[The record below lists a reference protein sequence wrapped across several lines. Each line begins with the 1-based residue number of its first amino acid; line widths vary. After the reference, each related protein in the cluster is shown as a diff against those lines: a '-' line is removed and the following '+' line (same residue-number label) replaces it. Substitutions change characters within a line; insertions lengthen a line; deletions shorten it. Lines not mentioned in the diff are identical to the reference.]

1 MDVTQIVIMV
11 IGLCVALCT
20 AVVIPTLRNKY
31 GQDKI
36 DKIDKALATID
47 KALATIEIYKSIA
60 EIAVKAAEQMGLTMG
75 WDGQK
80 KLQEAMDY
88 AEKKLADM
96 GIVYDETALRKE
108 IEAAVYA
115 ICGALKGNT
124 KAKTTE
130 HVTSGYIQT
139 GMNSSADVP
148 TPTVTTTATSK

>member
-1 MDVTQIVIMV
+1 MDVTQIVTMV

-36 DKIDKALATID
+36 DK
-47 KALATIEIYKSIA
+47 ALATIETYKTIA

-96 GIVYDETALRKE
+96 GIIYDETALRKE

-115 ICGALKGNT
+115 ISGALKGNT
-124 KAKTTE
+124 QAKTAE
-130 HVTSGYIQT
+130 YVTSGYIQT
-139 GMNSSADVP
+139 GMDSNTDIS

>member
-36 DKIDKALATID
+36 DKV
-47 KALATIEIYKSIA
+47 KSIA

-96 GIVYDETALRKE
+96 GIIYDETALRKE

-115 ICGALKGNT
+115 ISGALKGNT
-124 KAKTTE
+124 KTKTAE
-130 HVTSGYIQT
+130 YVTSGYIQT

>member
-1 MDVTQIVIMV
+1 MDITQIVIMV

-20 AVVIPTLRNKY
+20 AVVIPALRNKY

-36 DKIDKALATID
+36 DK
-47 KALATIEIYKSIA
+47 ALATIETYKTIA

-115 ICGALKGNT
+115 ISGALKGDT
-124 KAKTTE
+124 KKIEA
-130 HVTSGYIQT
+130 
-139 GMNSSADVP
+139 
-148 TPTVTTTATSK
+148 

>member
-1 MDVTQIVIMV
+1 MDVTQIVIMI

-36 DKIDKALATID
+36 DK
-47 KALATIEIYKSIA
+47 ALATIETYKTIA

-96 GIVYDETALRKE
+96 GVVYDETALRKE

-115 ICGALKGNT
+115 ISGALKGNT

-130 HVTSGYIQT
+130 YVTSGYIQAVMDSNT
-139 GMNSSADVP
+139 DVP
-148 TPTVTTTATSK
+148 TPTVTTAAKNK

>member
-1 MDVTQIVIMV
+1 MDVTQIVTMV

-20 AVVIPTLRNKY
+20 AVVIPTLHNKY

-36 DKIDKALATID
+36 DKVKTI
-47 KALATIEIYKSIA
+47 T

-115 ICGALKGNT
+115 ISGALKGNT
-124 KAKTTE
+124 KTKTAE
-130 HVTSGYIQT
+130 YVTSGYIQT

-148 TPTVTTTATSK
+148 TPTVTTTAISK

>member
-31 GQDKI
+31 GQ

-115 ICGALKGNT
+115 ISGALKGNT

-130 HVTSGYIQT
+130 YVTSGYIQAV
-139 GMNSSADVP
+139 MDSSADVP

>member
-1 MDVTQIVIMV
+1 MDVTQLVIMI

-20 AVVIPTLRNKY
+20 AVIIPTLRNKY

-36 DKIDKALATID
+36 DK
-47 KALATIEIYKSIA
+47 ALATIETYKSIA

-115 ICGALKGNT
+115 ISGALKGNT

-130 HVTSGYIQT
+130 YVTSGYIQAVMDSNT
-139 GMNSSADVP
+139 DVP
-148 TPTVTTTATSK
+148 TPTVTTAAKNK

>member
-1 MDVTQIVIMV
+1 MDVTQIVTMV

-20 AVVIPTLRNKY
+20 AVVIPALRNKY

-36 DKIDKALATID
+36 DK
-47 KALATIEIYKSIA
+47 ALATIETYKAIA

-96 GIVYDETALRKE
+96 RVVYDETALRKE

-115 ICGALKGNT
+115 ISGALKDKT
-124 KAKTTE
+124 KTRE
-130 HVTSGYIQT
+130 YVTSGYIQAVMDSNT
-139 GMNSSADVP
+139 DVP
-148 TPTVTTTATSK
+148 TSTVTTTATSK

>member
-1 MDVTQIVIMV
+1 MDVTQIVTMV

-20 AVVIPTLRNKY
+20 AVVIPALRNKY

-36 DKIDKALATID
+36 DK
-47 KALATIEIYKSIA
+47 ALATIETYKSIA

-96 GIVYDETALRKE
+96 GVVYDETALRKE

-115 ICGALKGNT
+115 ISGALKDKT
-124 KAKTTE
+124 KTRE
-130 HVTSGYIQT
+130 YVTSGYIQAVMDSNT
-139 GMNSSADVP
+139 DVP
-148 TPTVTTTATSK
+148 TSTVTTTATSK

>member
-1 MDVTQIVIMV
+1 MDVTQIVTMV

-20 AVVIPTLRNKY
+20 AVIIPTLRNKY

-36 DKIDKALATID
+36 DK
-47 KALATIEIYKSIA
+47 ALATIETYKTIA

-115 ICGALKGNT
+115 ISGALKGNT

-130 HVTSGYIQT
+130 YVTSGYIQAVMDSNT
-139 GMNSSADVP
+139 DIS

>member
-36 DKIDKALATID
+36 DK
-47 KALATIEIYKSIA
+47 ALATIETYKTIA

-96 GIVYDETALRKE
+96 GIIYDETALRKE

-115 ICGALKGNT
+115 ISGALKGNT

-130 HVTSGYIQT
+130 YVTSGYIQAVMDSNT
-139 GMNSSADVP
+139 DVP
-148 TPTVTTTATSK
+148 TPTVTTAAKNK

>member
-1 MDVTQIVIMV
+1 MDVTQLVIMI

-20 AVVIPTLRNKY
+20 AVVIPALRNKY

-36 DKIDKALATID
+36 DK
-47 KALATIEIYKSIA
+47 ALATIETYKSIA

-88 AEKKLADM
+88 AEKKLVDM

-115 ICGALKGNT
+115 ISGALKGNT

-130 HVTSGYIQT
+130 YVTSGYIQT

>member
-1 MDVTQIVIMV
+1 MDVTQLVIMI

-20 AVVIPTLRNKY
+20 AVIIPTLRNKY

-36 DKIDKALATID
+36 DK
-47 KALATIEIYKSIA
+47 ALATIETYKTIA

-96 GIVYDETALRKE
+96 GIVYDETTLRKE

-115 ICGALKGNT
+115 ISGALKGNT

-130 HVTSGYIQT
+130 YVTSGYIQAVMDSNT
-139 GMNSSADVP
+139 DVP
-148 TPTVTTTATSK
+148 TPTVTTAAKNK

>member
-1 MDVTQIVIMV
+1 MDVTQIVVMI

-20 AVVIPTLRNKY
+20 VVLVPYIRKKY
-31 GQDKI
+31 GQD
-36 DKIDKALATID
+36 AID
-47 KALATIEIYKSIA
+47 KALATIETYKAIA
-60 EIAVKAAEQMGLTMG
+60 EIAVNAAEQMGLTMG

-96 GIVYDETALRKE
+96 GVTYDEATLRKE

-115 ICGALKGNT
+115 ISGALKGET
-124 KAKTTE
+124 KSKTAD

-139 GMNSSADVP
+139 GMDSNADIP

>member
-1 MDVTQIVIMV
+1 MDVTQIVTMV

-20 AVVIPTLRNKY
+20 AVIIPTLRNKY

-36 DKIDKALATID
+36 DKVKT
-47 KALATIEIYKSIA
+47 IA

-115 ICGALKGNT
+115 ISGALKGNT
-124 KAKTTE
+124 KTKTAE
-130 HVTSGYIQT
+130 YVTSGYIQT

>member
-1 MDVTQIVIMV
+1 MDVTQIVTMV

-20 AVVIPTLRNKY
+20 AVVIPALRNKY

-36 DKIDKALATID
+36 DK
-47 KALATIEIYKSIA
+47 ALATIETYKTIA

-96 GIVYDETALRKE
+96 GVVYDETALRKE

-115 ICGALKGNT
+115 ISGALKGNT
-124 KAKTTE
+124 KTKTAE
-130 HVTSGYIQT
+130 YVTSGYIQACMDSNT
-139 GMNSSADVP
+139 DIP

>member
-20 AVVIPTLRNKY
+20 AVVIPALHNKY
-31 GQDKI
+31 GQDKVR
-36 DKIDKALATID
+36 ATFE
-47 KALATIEIYKSIA
+47 TCKSIV

-115 ICGALKGNT
+115 ISGALKGNT

-130 HVTSGYIQT
+130 YVTSGYIQAVMDSNT
-139 GMNSSADVP
+139 DIP

>member
-1 MDVTQIVIMV
+1 MDVTQIVVMI
-11 IGLCVALCT
+11 IGLCIALCT
-20 AVVIPTLRNKY
+20 VVLVPYIRKKY
-31 GQDKI
+31 GQD
-36 DKIDKALATID
+36 AID
-47 KALATIEIYKSIA
+47 KALATIETYKTIA

-96 GIVYDETALRKE
+96 GVTYDEATLRKE

-115 ICGALKGNT
+115 ISGALKGDT
-124 KAKTTE
+124 KSKTKE
-130 HVTSGYIQT
+130 YVTSGYIQT
-139 GMNSSADVP
+139 GMDSNADIP

>member
-20 AVVIPTLRNKY
+20 AVVIPALRNKY
-31 GQDKI
+31 GQ

-115 ICGALKGNT
+115 ISGALKGNT
-124 KAKTTE
+124 KAKTRE
-130 HVTSGYIQT
+130 YVTSGYIQT

>member
-20 AVVIPTLRNKY
+20 AVVIPALRNKY

-36 DKIDKALATID
+36 DK
-47 KALATIEIYKSIA
+47 ALATIETYKAIA

-96 GIVYDETALRKE
+96 GVVYDETALRKE

-115 ICGALKGNT
+115 ISGALKDKT
-124 KAKTTE
+124 KTRE
-130 HVTSGYIQT
+130 YVTSGYIQAVMDSNT
-139 GMNSSADVP
+139 DVP
-148 TPTVTTTATSK
+148 TSTVTTTATSK

>member
-36 DKIDKALATID
+36 DK
-47 KALATIEIYKSIA
+47 ALATIETYKTIA

-115 ICGALKGNT
+115 ISGALKGNT
-124 KAKTTE
+124 KVKTTE
-130 HVTSGYIQT
+130 YVTSGYIQAVMDSNT
-139 GMNSSADVP
+139 DIP

>member
-1 MDVTQIVIMV
+1 MDVTQIVTMV

-36 DKIDKALATID
+36 DK
-47 KALATIEIYKSIA
+47 ALATIETYKSIA

-115 ICGALKGNT
+115 ISGALKGNT

-130 HVTSGYIQT
+130 YVTSGYIQAVMDSNT
-139 GMNSSADVP
+139 DIS

>member
-1 MDVTQIVIMV
+1 MDVTQLVIMI

-36 DKIDKALATID
+36 DKVKT
-47 KALATIEIYKSIA
+47 IA

-115 ICGALKGNT
+115 ISGALKGNT

-130 HVTSGYIQT
+130 YVTSGYIQT

>member
-1 MDVTQIVIMV
+1 MDVTQIVTMV

-31 GQDKI
+31 GQD
-36 DKIDKALATID
+36 TID
-47 KALATIEIYKSIA
+47 KVKTIA

-115 ICGALKGNT
+115 ISGALKGNT

-130 HVTSGYIQT
+130 YVTSGYIQAVMDSNT
-139 GMNSSADVP
+139 DIP

>member
-1 MDVTQIVIMV
+1 MDVTQIVTMV

-20 AVVIPTLRNKY
+20 AVIIPTLRNKY

-36 DKIDKALATID
+36 DK
-47 KALATIEIYKSIA
+47 ALATIETYKTIA

-88 AEKKLADM
+88 AEKTLADM
-96 GIVYDETALRKE
+96 GGVYDETALRKE

-115 ICGALKGNT
+115 ISGALKGNT
-124 KAKTTE
+124 KTKTAE
-130 HVTSGYIQT
+130 YVTSGYIQACMDSNT
-139 GMNSSADVP
+139 DIS

>member
-1 MDVTQIVIMV
+1 MDVTQLVIMI

-20 AVVIPTLRNKY
+20 AAIIPTLRNKY
-31 GQDKI
+31 GQY
-36 DKIDKALATID
+36 KIDKALASIGT
-47 KALATIEIYKSIA
+47 YKSIA

-115 ICGALKGNT
+115 ISGALKGNT

-130 HVTSGYIQT
+130 YVTSGYIQAVMDSNT
-139 GMNSSADVP
+139 DIP